1 MVTPFE
7 KVMMV
12 TRAARP
18 TPNEAMA
25 FMITALIRMEAD
37 KPGTASQFYTD
48 LSDLRRQNRKPDGAG
63 WMK

>member
-1 MVTPFE
+1 MTPFE

-18 TPNEAMA
+18 TGDEAMA
-25 FMITALIRMEAD
+25 FMITALVRMEAD

-48 LSDLRRQNRKPDGAG
+48 LSDLRRQNRKPDGAR